1 MQPESSPLLARQPIL
16 DANLQVVAY
25 ELLYRPLPPLDA
37 QAQALDGDEAT
48 RNVMVSAF
56 HDLGIEQVTGGLPA
70 YINFTEHWLQN
81 PPLLPPDSLV
91 AEVIEY
97 TDASSA
103 NIEALQKLRK
113 YGYRIALDDFSATEA
128 QKLLLPL
135 ADIVKVD
142 VRLLD
147 NLQQV
152 KALLHQFYDE
162 RQVWLAEKVEDHA
175 EFEFCRDAGFT
186 LFQGYFF
193 DRPKPLFGKR
203 LSDNKVAVLQLLQVL
218 NQPDVDMDAVE
229 SLLRSEPQLS
239 FKLLQLVNSAAVGCV
254 TTISSIRHALV
265 LVGLDRIRSW
275 TNILALGRLDD
286 KPLALREQAL
296 VRAHCCQLLA
306 QHTELERDSAFTL
319 GLFSLLDAF
328 TDLPMSDICQRLRF
342 SQELSE
348 ALLQQQGHYG
358 WLLRT
363 LHALEQGD
371 WDSLE
376 WPLLQSHAID
386 RNVLQRSYRQAIDET
401 RLLLSQLGDITQ
413 GNR

>member
-1 MQPESSPLLARQPIL
+1 M
-16 DANLQVVAY
+16 VAY
-25 ELLYRPLPPLDA
+25 ELLYRPLPPLDQ
-37 QAQALDGDEAT
+37 QAQVLSGDQAT
-48 RNVMVSAF
+48 RDVMVSAF
-56 HDLGIEQVTGGLPA
+56 HDLGIQQVTGGLPA

-81 PPLLPPDSLV
+81 PPLLPPDALV

-97 TDASSA
+97 TEATA
-103 NIEALQKLRK
+103 PNIEALQRLRH
-113 YGYRIALDDFSATEA
+113 YGYRVALDDFSATEA
-128 QKLLLPL
+128 QTLMLPL

-142 VRLLD
+142 LRLID
-147 NLQQV
+147 DLQQV
-152 KALLHQFYDE
+152 EILFKRHFDE
-162 RQVWLAEKVEDHA
+162 RQIWLAEKVENHE
-175 EFEFCRDAGFT
+175 EFEFCRELGFS

-203 LSDNKVAVLQLLQVL
+203 LADNKVAVLQLLQVL
-218 NQPDVDMDAVE
+218 NQPDVNIDSVVT
-229 SLLRSEPQLS
+229 LLHSEPQLS

-286 KPLALREQAL
+286 KPMALREQAL

-306 QHTELERDSAFTL
+306 ERAGLEADAAFTL

-342 SQELSE
+342 SHELSQ

-363 LHALEQGD
+363 LHCIERGA
-371 WDSLE
+371 WDQLE
-376 WPLLQSHAID
+376 WPLLQGHTID
-386 RNVLQRSYRQAIDET
+386 RAVLHHSYRQAIDDT
-401 RLLLSQLGDITQ
+401 RALLLQLGDINPDNQ
-413 GNR
+413 